1 MLFLSSYL
9 YGNLPAILN
18 PVWAIRSP
26 LQALLAIGSM
36 KHIIVGCI
44 IESVYIVWKS
54 KRSNFASYF
63 T

>member
-1 MLFLSSYL
+1 MMDAVTNAFLIIVFVWKFA
-9 YGNLPAILN
+9 PAILN

-44 IESVYIVWKS
+44 IESVYIV
-54 KRSNFASYF
+54 
-63 T
+63 